1 MNSTQELQNESA
13 VQVTN
18 ETSTNKNT
26 NENTNEQIYCS
37 YEIQVIE
44 LKMLHYKTCDNFSE
58 SFVKECRGIV
68 KHNED
73 IIMKTTGYIDEYNV
87 GTDDLVLEQVIKTQL
102 QDNPL
107 TDCTIHSLY
116 EGTVIRLFFWQNQW
130 RICTHK
136 KLNAFE
142 SRWGNS
148 NCLSFGE
155 MFTNGLCKL
164 SDSSIKIDN
173 WNFYDKLNQFCFA
186 LNTERNYVFLVIHD
200 SNSTMI
206 CNNQPTFPLYHV
218 AEFNK
223 HTHQP
228 INENTTSV
236 PSIPSISCEFTTV
249 QDLLQMI
256 ETTID
261 PSVSPGAMLTFPNGF
276 QIKIFSSKYRYLNE
290 LRSNQPDILYRF
302 LEIRQSITPTYNRYQ
317 ELWQHF
323 PQHRPLF
330 QKAEEIIY
338 SLVCLIHD
346 AYKTRYINKQF
357 VFIPKIEYEVLQNCH
372 KWHCENR
379 KGNIVTA
386 MVVYSQINSLPV
398 STLYK
403 LVKQNL

>member
-1 MNSTQELQNESA
+1 MNQNHESHSEVA
-13 VQVTN
+13 EQPVASSN
-18 ETSTNKNT
+18 LDN
-26 NENTNEQIYCS
+26 NENEEFYCS
-37 YEIQVIE
+37 DEIQSLQ
-44 LKMLHYKTCDNFSE
+44 LKMLHYKSCDNFS
-58 SFVKECRGIV
+58 STNVKECRGIV
-68 KHNED
+68 KHNDET
-73 IIMKTTGYIDEYNV
+73 IVMKTTGYIDEYKI
-87 GTDDLVLEQVIKTQL
+87 GTDDLVIEQVVRHQL
-102 QDNPL
+102 QDKSL
-107 TDCTIHSLY
+107 TDCTLHSLY
-116 EGTVIRLFFWQNQW
+116 EGTVVRLFFWQNQW

-155 MFTNGLCKL
+155 MFTNALCKL
-164 SDSSIKIDN
+164 SDSSMNIDN

-200 SNSTMI
+200 TDSIMI
-206 CNNQPTFPLYHV
+206 CNKQPSFPLYHV
-218 AEFNK
+218 AEFDK
-223 HTHQP
+223 HTHQQ
-228 INENTTSV
+228 IYENTTMV
-236 PSIPSISCEFTTV
+236 PSIPSIACQFATV

-256 ETTID
+256 ETSID
-261 PSVSPGAMLTFPNGF
+261 PSVSPGVMLTFPNGF
-276 QIKIFSSKYRYLNE
+276 QIKILSSKYCYLNE

-302 LEIRQSITPTYNRYQ
+302 LEIRQSITPTTNRYH

-323 PQHRPLF
+323 PEHRPLF
-330 QKAEEIIY
+330 QKVEEIIY

-386 MVVYSQINSLPV
+386 MVVYSQVNALPV